1 MNIDSIR
8 IKNNEINKEE
18 NFPQHYLIP
27 NTDQPYNPKI
37 YSRRKKSSIL

>member
-1 MNIDSIR
+1 LKKIKSIYPEKCKPEDMNIDSIR

-27 NTDQPYNPKI
+27 NTD
-37 YSRRKKSSIL
+37 